1 MKQSSDQQL
10 RYVRRWSGIVTLLA
24 LAIFFAAVLH
34 AGVLQNLFRS
44 ELTLRVILAE
54 SGSAGLSPGANV
66 EVLGTTAGKVVE
78 IVLDPNASF
87 YAVVR
92 IDKAMEPFIR
102 ADSAAYIRKQF
113 GIAGAAYMEITRGRG
128 APLDWD
134 FAVLNTREEAAP
146 TATLG
151 ELMAILREKI
161 LPVVDDTHRTI
172 RATAQLMEQ
181 VVSPTGQVQVTLDN
195 LAKVS
200 SQIAAGEGNV
210 GRLLNDDRMVRD
222 LETTVAG
229 LKTTME
235 SVSVVV
241 ANLQATSATVAKM
254 TAGIGEQSQKLPQ
267 MIDSTNQTLQSLNGI
282 MAEMSRTMPEITAM
296 VRNSADASK
305 TLPTLLAQTQQ
316 TLSELER
323 LLVQLQ
329 GSWLFGGGSGAQATD
344 RGGRLSPA
352 EARP

>member
-1 MKQSSDQQL
+1 MNRTAEQQL
-10 RYVRRWSGIVTLLA
+10 RYVRRWSGIVTLIA

-44 ELTLRVILAE
+44 ELTLRVILPE
-54 SGSAGLSPGANV
+54 SGSSGLSPGANV
-66 EVLGTTAGKVVE
+66 EVLGTAAGKVAE
-78 IVLDPNASF
+78 IVLDPDASF

-92 IDKAMEPFIR
+92 IDKTMEPFVR
-102 ADSAAYIRKQF
+102 ADSAVYIRKQF
-113 GIAGAAYMEITRGRG
+113 GIAGAAFMEITRGRG
-128 APLDWD
+128 AALDWD
-134 FAVLNTREEAAP
+134 FAVLTAREDAAP

-181 VVSPTGQVQVTLDN
+181 VVAPTGQVQVTLDS
-195 LAKVS
+195 LSKVS

-210 GRLLNDDRMVRD
+210 GRLLRDDQMVRD
-222 LETTVAG
+222 METTVAG
-229 LKTTME
+229 LKTTMS
-235 SVSVVV
+235 SVAVIVG
-241 ANLQATSATVAKM
+241 NLQATSGAVAKM

-267 MIDSTNQTLQSLNGI
+267 MIESTNQTLKSLNAI

-323 LLVQLQ
+323 LLVQVQ
-329 GSWLFGGGSGAQATD
+329 GSWLLGGGNARPPD
-344 RGGRLSPA
+344 RGTRLSPA